1 VPLVV
6 KGIPDPTDRSD
17 QTDQT
22 DLMNA
27 GTIQSSRVGTLSTG
41 ERRTPKNRGRIK
53 WIGRAPLPG
62 PPNQGHKQ
70 KD

>member
-1 VPLVV
+1 MV

-27 GTIQSSRVGTLSTG
+27 GTIQSSRVGTLSAG
-41 ERRTPKNRGRIK
+41 ERRTPKKQGK
-53 WIGRAPLPG
+53 DKMDWAGAVAG
-62 PPNQGHKQ
+62 PAQSGA
-70 KD
+70 